1 MSTPGAGRATE
12 AEALRIFLQLIRP
25 RPLDDPYP
33 LYARL
38 RDLAPML
45 RVRFPG
51 VPDGYLASTYASC
64 SRLLRDPV
72 FGPPTHEQ
80 LDVMRPGWRDNA
92 FTRCLYRSMVF
103 LAGPEHRQRRHV
115 ASRFFTPRQVE
126 QYRGELGEIAGHV
139 VDGLAAHR
147 GGPVDLVEQLAL
159 PFASLSLGRLLAID
173 DDEAIRLGRLA
184 RQTGAVFEQFA
195 TAAQH
200 QLVVQSG
207 EELVARLA
215 AIVASQRAGG
225 HASLLTQM
233 AASQAGGDEQEQLG
247 AAVLLFGAGFDSP
260 ASMAG
265 LGTRLLL
272 THPGQARLVAEQPG
286 VAAGAVAEIL
296 RYEPPVQ
303 FVVRTTLA
311 TAELGGTEI
320 PAGSMVIGLVG
331 AANRDPAQVK
341 EPEVFD
347 VTREPGTHLSFGAGP
362 HFCLGAALARMQGE
376 VLFPRL
382 LRRFPG
388 LRLAGPPV
396 YRSPGSTLRG
406 LESLPLYLEA

>member
-1 MSTPGAGRATE
+1 M
-12 AEALRIFLQLIRP
+12 
-25 RPLDDPYP
+25 
-33 LYARL
+33 
-38 RDLAPML
+38 
-45 RVRFPG
+45 
-51 VPDGYLASTYASC
+51 
-64 SRLLRDPV
+64 
-72 FGPPTHEQ
+72 
-80 LDVMRPGWRDNA
+80 
-92 FTRCLYRSMVF
+92 
-103 LAGPEHRQRRHV
+103 
-115 ASRFFTPRQVE
+115 
-126 QYRGELGEIAGHV
+126 
-139 VDGLAAHR
+139 
-147 GGPVDLVEQLAL
+147 
-159 PFASLSLGRLLAID
+159 
-173 DDEAIRLGRLA
+173 
-184 RQTGAVFEQFA
+184 
-195 TAAQH
+195 
-200 QLVVQSG
+200 VQSG

-225 HASLLTQM
+225 QASLLARL

-272 THPGQARLVAEQPG
+272 THSGQARLVAEQPG
-286 VAAGAVAEIL
+286 TAAGAVAEIL

-311 TAELGGTEI
+311 PAELGGTEV
-320 PAGSMVIGLVG
+320 PAGSMVIGLVA
-331 AANRDPAQVK
+331 AANRDPARVK

-347 VTREPGTHLSFGAGP
+347 VTREPGADLSFGAGP